1 MDFSLLSQAVPLTA
15 VICLVY
21 SATRFELPQK
31 ILRSALAMFV
41 KTLVF
46 LGALYLFLVWFSR

>member
-15 VICLVY
+15 IICLVY
-21 SATRFELPQK
+21 SATRFELRQK

-41 KTLVF
+41 KTIVF
-46 LGALYLFLVWFSR
+46 LGVLYLFLVWFSR

>member
-15 VICLVY
+15 IICLVY
-21 SATRFELPQK
+21 SATRFELRQK

-41 KTLVF
+41 KTIVF
-46 LGALYLFLVWFSR
+46 LGVLYLFLAWFSR